1 MERRIVEFIAALR
14 ASGVRISLAE
24 SADAFRAVE
33 WLGVKDRETFRL
45 TLRATLIKNAQ
56 DFPVFERLF
65 PMFFQNS
72 EPPLLQ
78 NILDGLSESE
88 ARLLA
93 EALRAFNRRLR
104 EMLER
109 LLEGKPLSPQDFQQL
124 DNWFNPSHFTDL
136 RYQNYL
142 ARQIENALQFSELRQ
157 SIQELA
163 ELLQQLGMNRQR
175 VARILKALEENR
187 RALQEQIRQFA
198 GEQILQNMVENPPQK
213 GNADLV
219 DRPFQSLTEAEIRL
233 LREEVRRMA
242 AALRTRLSLRLR
254 RAKNGQFDPKA
265 TIRANLQHGSIPI
278 DLRHKDHTLKP
289 KLVILCDLSTSMRYC
304 SEFFLTFIS
313 MVRDQIRK
321 SHSFAY
327 IDHLEYISPDFE
339 RMAPEQ
345 AIQQVLRRMPPG
357 YYNTD
362 LGNALESFTAGYMD
376 LLDHR
381 TTLIVLGDG
390 RNNYNPPRQD
400 LFQKM
405 AKRARNCIWLNPDPP
420 ALWGTGDSDMPLY
433 LPFCDLAFQVSNL
446 RQLSDAVDRLLC
458 NPVRSG

>member
-33 WLGVKDRETFRL
+33 WLGVTDRETFRL
-45 TLRATLIKNAQ
+45 TLRATLVKDAQ
-56 DFPVFERLF
+56 DFPTFERLF

-72 EPPLLQ
+72 DPPPLQ
-78 NILDGLSESE
+78 NILEGLSESE
-88 ARLLA
+88 AKMLA
-93 EALRAFNRRLR
+93 EALRAFNLRLR

-109 LLEGKPLSPQDFQQL
+109 LLEGKPLSSQDFQEL

-142 ARQIENALQFSELRQ
+142 ARQLENALQFPELRQ
-157 SIQELA
+157 SIQELV

-175 VARILKALEENR
+175 VAQIQKALEENR

-198 GEQILQNMVENPPQK
+198 GQQILQNMAENPPQK
-213 GNADLV
+213 GNASLV
-219 DRPFQSLTEAEIRL
+219 DRLFQNLTEAETRQ

-242 AALRTRLSLRLR
+242 AALRTRLALRLR
-254 RAKNGQFDPKA
+254 RAKDGQFDPKA

-278 DLRHKDHTLKP
+278 ELRHRDHTLKP

-304 SEFFLTFIS
+304 VEFFLTFIS

-339 RMAPEQ
+339 RMAPNQ
-345 AIQQVLRRMPPG
+345 VIQQVLRRMPPG

-362 LGNALESFTAGYMD
+362 LGNALESFAAGYMD

-381 TTLIVLGDG
+381 TILIVLGDG
-390 RNNYNPPRQD
+390 RNNFNPPRED

-405 AKRARNCIWLNPDPP
+405 AKRARTCVWLNPDPL
-420 ALWGTGDSDMPLY
+420 ALWGTGDSDMPRY

-446 RQLSDAVDRLLC
+446 RQLSDAVDHLLC
-458 NPVRSG
+458 HPVRGG

>member
-33 WLGVKDRETFRL
+33 WLGVTDRETFRL
-45 TLRATLIKNAQ
+45 TLRATLVKDAQ
-56 DFPVFERLF
+56 DFPTFERLF

-72 EPPLLQ
+72 DPPPLQ
-78 NILDGLSESE
+78 NILEGLSESE
-88 ARLLA
+88 AKMLA

-109 LLEGKPLSPQDFQQL
+109 LLEGKPLSSQDFQEL
-124 DNWFNPSHFTDL
+124 DNWFNPSYFTDL

-142 ARQIENALQFSELRQ
+142 ARQLENALQFPELRQ
-157 SIQELA
+157 SIQELV

-175 VARILKALEENR
+175 VAQIQKALEENR

-198 GEQILQNMVENPPQK
+198 GQQILQNMAENPPQK
-213 GNADLV
+213 GNASLV
-219 DRPFQSLTEAEIRL
+219 DRPFQNLTEAETRQ

-242 AALRTRLSLRLR
+242 AALRTRLALRLR
-254 RAKNGQFDPKA
+254 RAKDGQFDPKA

-278 DLRHKDHTLKP
+278 ELRHRDHTLKP

-304 SEFFLTFIS
+304 AEFFLTFIS

-339 RMAPEQ
+339 RMAPNQ
-345 AIQQVLRRMPPG
+345 VIQQVLRRMPPG

-362 LGNALESFTAGYMD
+362 LGNALESFAAGYMD

-381 TTLIVLGDG
+381 TILIVLGDG
-390 RNNYNPPRQD
+390 RNNFNPPRED

-405 AKRARNCIWLNPDPP
+405 AKRARTCVWLNPDPL
-420 ALWGTGDSDMPLY
+420 ALWGTGDSDMPRY

-446 RQLSDAVDRLLC
+446 RQLSDAVDHLLC
-458 NPVRSG
+458 HPIRSG